1 MAQATSY
8 NVSSVQGARENLENL
23 LKTVEP
29 TETPLYSF
37 LPQSEAPKA
46 TLNEWLV
53 DSLADPAIAG
63 NVDGVDYTLSDM
75 SDLVNSRARLAN
87 RIQCLQDRFSVSRQ
101 AEMIDVAPG
110 GQGGL
115 YNASKAKS
123 LIQLKRSIETA
134 IGSGN
139 DQAAGTSS
147 AGSTMCGLGN
157 WSDPAFTG
165 NTFDTAAK
173 QGFRSVSGS
182 RVDFSSLTEA
192 TLRGLLQAVYEAS
205 GAKGEYKLFAS
216 PGVMNSITD
225 YTRAAISDNPVYSFT
240 QDVSGKT
247 LIRSVLSFVSD
258 FGSIDI
264 IPMLHGGREVSKDIT
279 GATNATPIVVTSAA
293 HGFSNGDKVT
303 ISGVL
308 GNTAANGTFLVA
320 GKTTNT
326 FELNTLA
333 GANVAGT
340 GTYTSGG
347 KLTSGTNTAEGV
359 INSNRAYLIPDDD
372 SVSLKFLE
380 GITVNDL
387 PDNGAGKRA
396 ISETMLTLRV
406 SNPRALG
413 SIV

>member
-1 MAQATSY
+1 MSLATSY
-8 NVSSVQGARENLENL
+8 NVTSVQGARENLENL

-29 TETPLYSF
+29 TETPLFSF
-37 LPQSEAPKA
+37 LPQSAAPKA

-53 DSLADPAIAG
+53 DSLADPSISG
-63 NVDGVDYTLSDM
+63 QIDGVDYTLSDM
-75 SDLVNSRARLAN
+75 SDLVNSRARLSN
-87 RIQCLQDRFSVSRQ
+87 RIQTLQDKFSVSRQ
-101 AEMIDVAPG
+101 AEMVDVAPN
-110 GQGGL
+110 GQNGL

-134 IGSGN
+134 IGSST

-147 AGSTMCGLGN
+147 AGSLLCGLGK
-157 WSDPAFTG
+157 WSDPAATG
-165 NTFDTAAK
+165 ATFDTSLK
-173 QGFRSVSGS
+173 QGFRAVSGS
-182 RVDFSSLTEA
+182 RVDFASLTES
-192 TLRGLLQAVYEAS
+192 TLRGLLQSVYEAS

-216 PGVMNSITD
+216 PGIMNLVTD
-225 YTRAAISDNPVYSFT
+225 FTRAAISNNPVYSFT

-264 IPMLHGGREVSKDIT
+264 IPMLHGGRGISQDIT
-279 GATNATPIVVTSAA
+279 AATNANPVVVTCNG
-293 HGFSNGDKVT
+293 HGYSDGDKVT

-308 GNTAANGTFLVA
+308 GNTAANGTHTVA
-320 GKTTNT
+320 GKTANT
-326 FELNTLA
+326 FQLSGVTGN
-333 GANVAGT
+333 

-347 KLTSGTNTAEGV
+347 KLTAGTDTAEGV

-372 SVSLKFLE
+372 TVSLKFLE

-387 PDNGAGKRA
+387 PDNGAGRRA

-406 SNPRALG
+406 ANPRALG

>member
-37 LPQSEAPKA
+37 LPQSAAPKA

-75 SDLVNSRARLAN
+75 SDLVNSRARLGN
-87 RIQCLQDRFSVSRQ
+87 RVQTLQDRFSVSRQ
-101 AEMIDVAPG
+101 AEMVDVAPG
-110 GQGGL
+110 GSL
-115 YNASKAKS
+115 YAASKAKS

-134 IGSGN
+134 IASGN
-139 DQAAGTSS
+139 DQSAGTSS
-147 AGSTMCGLGN
+147 AGALMCGLGV
-157 WSDPAFTG
+157 WSDPAATG
-165 NTFDTAAK
+165 NTFDTSAK

-192 TLRGLLQAVYEAS
+192 TLRGLLQSVYEAS

-216 PGVMNSITD
+216 PGVMNNITD

-264 IPMLHGGREVSKDIT
+264 IPALHLGREVSKAIT
-279 GATNATPIVVTSAA
+279 GATNANPIVVTSVA

-320 GKTTNT
+320 NKATDT
-326 FELNTLA
+326 FELTTLA
-333 GANVAGT
+333 GANVPGNGA
-340 GTYTSGG
+340 YTSGG
-347 KLTSGTNTAEGV
+347 KLTSGTNSAEGV

-396 ISETMLTLRV
+396 ISEAMLSLRV